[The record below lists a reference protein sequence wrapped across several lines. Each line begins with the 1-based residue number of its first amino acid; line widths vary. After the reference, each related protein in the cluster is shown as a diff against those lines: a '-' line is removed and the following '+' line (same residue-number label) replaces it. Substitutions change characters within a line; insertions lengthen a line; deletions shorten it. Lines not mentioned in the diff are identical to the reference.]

1 MLWLAIHLPALPLQV
16 FTRGMQ
22 SPSPIAIVAPPPRA
36 TILATTPAA
45 EAAGIHC
52 GQRSAS
58 ALTLLP
64 ELQLKTRAPDREAD
78 ALAEIATW
86 AERFSPRISLSPPD
100 AVLLEISSCLRLFG
114 GAARIE
120 QALRHGLAELG
131 FDARSA
137 CAPTPL
143 AARWFARAGIGADA
157 DGDAVTESA
166 KDSSASLHRP
176 ASPHLP
182 DSPQAANHEP
192 GSDWLATIDRL
203 PLALLGDDGS
213 CDANTLALL
222 AGLGLHTIGACLP
235 PASPAARPRPPAVRW
250 PAPAASSPI
259 RGRGSCRR
267 RASITASCCP
277 CPPTTPTPCSLPPA
291 ACSPAWQ
298 PGCRPVTPP
307 WTCARWC
314 WSTRLRLTPRWC

>member
-36 TILATTPAA
+36 TILAATPAA
-45 EAAGIHC
+45 EAAGVHC

-64 ELQLKTRAPDREAD
+64 ELQLQTRAPDREAD

-143 AARWFARAGIGADA
+143 AARWFARVGIGADA

-166 KDSSASLHRP
+166 KDSSGFLQRFV
-176 ASPHLP
+176 SPHLA
-182 DSPQAANHEP
+182 DSF
-192 GSDWLATIDRL
+192 
-203 PLALLGDDGS
+203 
-213 CDANTLALL
+213 
-222 AGLGLHTIGACLP
+222 
-235 PASPAARPRPPAVRW
+235 
-250 PAPAASSPI
+250 
-259 RGRGSCRR
+259 
-267 RASITASCCP
+267 
-277 CPPTTPTPCSLPPA
+277 
-291 ACSPAWQ
+291 
-298 PGCRPVTPP
+298 
-307 WTCARWC
+307 
-314 WSTRLRLTPRWC
+314 